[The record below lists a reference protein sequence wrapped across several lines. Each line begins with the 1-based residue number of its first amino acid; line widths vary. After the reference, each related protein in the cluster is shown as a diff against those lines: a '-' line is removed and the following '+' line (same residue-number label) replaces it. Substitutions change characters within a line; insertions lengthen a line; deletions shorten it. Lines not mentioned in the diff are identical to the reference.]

1 MYIIPLLSC
10 LHHQHRQYRYVHLHQ
25 VDIVSTLCN
34 LFLLI
39 YIVNV
44 TILTNIKSTLRFAFY
59 EWCKRNS
66 IPYTDY
72 LFKNSITEACEHFF
86 FNLSWSLC
94 LPRMVLWEEQAVDVK
109 IGEMYNNDKTCF
121 ITVDASNEIAI
132 TYN

>member
-39 YIVNV
+39 HIVNV

-86 FNLSWSLC
+86 TICREVYVCHEWYCEKNK
-94 LPRMVLWEEQAVDVK
+94 LWMLKSEKCIIMIRPV
-109 IGEMYNNDKTCF
+109 
-121 ITVDASNEIAI
+121 S
-132 TYN
+132 